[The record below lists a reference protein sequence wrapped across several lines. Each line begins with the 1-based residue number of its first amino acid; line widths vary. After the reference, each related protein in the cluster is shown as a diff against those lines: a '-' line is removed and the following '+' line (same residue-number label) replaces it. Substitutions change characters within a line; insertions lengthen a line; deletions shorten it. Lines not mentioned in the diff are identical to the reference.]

1 MEEILK
7 NSISIVEFKKTQFLL
22 EESKNSLNS
31 ELENLKKELQ
41 TKDSN
46 LKEEKKLNYI
56 LILVSILL
64 FIVLIVVWI
73 IKI

>member
-64 FIVLIVVWI
+64 FIILIVVWI